1 MQAAALKDSV
11 RLRTGKD
18 RDPTRRCIVT
28 GEVRPKR
35 ELLRFVVGPDGRVVP
50 DIRGRLPGRG
60 LWLRPARHILARA
73 QRRGLFAKAAG
84 SIVQAPEDL
93 GDQVAALLRRRC
105 LDLIGLAR
113 RAGDVVVG
121 YEKVKASLEAGRAA
135 VLLAA
140 GDGAD
145 QGRRKLRRLA
155 AARGGG
161 LPLIEAFSSAELG
174 AALGRERAVH
184 AALRAGDLAKL
195 LCLEARRLESVLAD
209 TGGDAD
215 R

>member
-1 MQAAALKDSV
+1 MQAAALKDSA
-11 RLRTGKD
+11 RGRDGD
-18 RDPTRRCIVT
+18 RHDVMRRCFVT

-35 ELLRFVVGPDGRVVP
+35 ELLRFVVGPDGQIVP
-50 DIRGRLPGRG
+50 DLRGRLPGRG
-60 LWLRPARHILARA
+60 LWLRPTRHILARA

-84 SIVQAPEDL
+84 STVRAPEDL
-93 GDQVAALLRRRC
+93 SDQVAALLRRRC

-135 VLLAA
+135 VLVAA
-140 GDGAD
+140 ADGAE

-155 AARGGG
+155 AAIGGE
-161 LPLIEAFSSAELG
+161 LPLIETFSSAELG

-184 AALRAGDLAKL
+184 AALRAGDLAEL
-195 LCLEARRLESVLAD
+195 LCLEAQRLESVLAN